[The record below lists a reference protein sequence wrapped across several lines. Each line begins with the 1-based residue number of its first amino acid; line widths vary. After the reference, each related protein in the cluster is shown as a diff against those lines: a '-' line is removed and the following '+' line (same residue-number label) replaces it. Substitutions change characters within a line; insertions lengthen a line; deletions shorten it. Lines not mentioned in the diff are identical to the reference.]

1 MSPWMKKVKNELLT
15 RIIVNKMS
23 TRRHINLKKNDRL
36 ITQAGAI
43 TKQKNNI
50 QVVEIFLNSG

>member
-1 MSPWMKKVKNELLT
+1 MLPWMKKVKNELLT
-15 RIIVNKMS
+15 GIIVNKIS

-36 ITQAGAI
+36 FTEAGAI
-43 TKQKNNI
+43 RKQKNNI